1 MSISLKRIALADLQ
15 MLADGG
21 VPATARNGT
30 AVDALP
36 PPFVAARS
44 LAQLQQGKPS
54 QWCSTFYILSDDPAV
69 DLPVDA
75 SANVSAEGAPR
86 IVGSCGFKDVPVNGR
101 VEIGYGVSPAC
112 QRRGVAT
119 AAVTELARIAFASGQ
134 VRELL
139 AQVNRDNLA
148 STRVVQK
155 LQFKRHGQI
164 VDTDGELLY
173 QWILVA
179 AQTLHEALI
188 AQISNPTEGQE

>member
-54 QWCSTFYILSDDPAV
+54 QWCSTFYILSDD
-69 DLPVDA
+69 LSVDA